1 MGSTSEWRVAGME
14 VPILGTDSIKWH
26 QVSVSSSSSNST
38 TTTPSNSLAK
48 DFASCCTVGDPPT
61 YFIWKTCK
69 IQSNMLEILELSS
82 YKEIPRIGIRIIFPD
97 SLFPFAFIC
106 KDEANFASGNQFVL
120 YALTISGVAYLIR
133 LRNIY
138 DYTFSLFPATDILE
152 YNTQIQP
159 HHGAITAVAARAGC
173 LVVGRSDGSIGYF
186 QLGILDPSAPGF
198 VSELRDDAGFGR
210 LWGIMSRSR
219 TVAAVQ
225 DLVISVV
232 SNKKHLFV
240 LHSDGSF
247 RVWDLFSSSKIFSQA
262 VATPTS
268 SGSFVRLWVG
278 EANHDNGIIP
288 LAMLHEQNLDVS
300 MDTIFLYSL
309 RYNPGDGRVLMLE
322 PSLKNI
328 SLGEGGPID
337 VRLTSNRVCILTEEG
352 LITQDLFNGMKEG
365 LAHYYAL
372 QELSVADLLFQSSD
386 HSSDDLLWLAYAAFS
401 SSKDEIAPFLSS
413 IFLRR
418 LLFPGVHH
426 TTVLRK
432 TLQEYNKHFTDSEFD
447 SFTVDGLKNEILSL
461 VEHQGGC
468 ENPVS
473 LLQCWKTF
481 CARYVNNWCK
491 NNAACGL
498 LLDSVT
504 GTVGLIRKNTI
515 SLCRGLEDVEH
526 LIYGS
531 FNELSS
537 NNTSSELQ
545 ISGDELD
552 REILFELQQ
561 CVSCVSQQFGKASSA
576 IFYESLL
583 STPHISSEEVVPR
596 FMKIL
601 QTGYSSSI
609 AALQIS
615 ELGADIAW
623 EKEVSNHRS
632 LRKFSTDMF
641 LSLHSLCN
649 RAKSWSKVLDVTE
662 SYLRFLVPRKVV
674 LNFGSEAAFNVNGSA
689 VVQATSQIAKVMFE
703 SALDVLMLLSYMVS
717 ISGQIN
723 MSHDDV
729 SRVKLELI
737 PMIQESLTEWHIIHF
752 FGTTPSESPAVED
765 FSSQLSSLQIDG
777 NDDKRSW
784 NERLGKC
791 DFPLAFI
798 LLLSMRSSYGDLGH
812 LSFRRLSNPSSL
824 ISLSREFASWIIW
837 GRAGEESSV
846 SFSHSID
853 LAVVLLRHG
862 QFNAAEYL
870 LTLVDAHSHKEKIF
884 ESLQDVGG
892 KLPTLLHLLGCCLV
906 AQTQHGL
913 HGPLKDRKLSE
924 AVRCFFRAASLER
937 ASQALQSLPH
947 EAGWLCVGFTGSL
960 SSAAWKLLYYQWVM
974 QIFEQYNMSESA
986 CQFALA
992 ALEQVD
998 EALSPLDR
1006 SSREALLGE
1015 SATAVK
1021 GRLWANV
1028 FKFTLDLNYYH
1039 DAYCAIISNPDE
1051 ESKNIC
1057 LRRFIIVLYERG
1069 AVKILCDGQLPL
1081 IGLVDKVERELVWK
1095 AERSDSSAKPN
1106 PFKLLYA
1113 FEMHKHNWRKAAS
1126 CMYLYS
1132 VQMRAVA
1139 ASKDHQPRSLALQ
1152 ERLNGLSAAIN
1163 ALQLVHPTYAWI
1175 EAPIEETSLYKENY
1189 PNKKARILM
1198 EEKSLDDD
1206 AQPEELQSYLDVEK
1220 LENEFVITSA
1230 EYFLSLAKI
1239 KWTFTGNDGPSS
1251 DLIDLLVES
1260 NLYDMAFT
1268 VILMFWKGSRLK
1280 RELER
1285 AFTAMSLKC
1294 CPSRP
1299 FPTSFGNDRKTNG
1312 LLLTSSQD
1320 EVVVHGS
1327 LDVGTTAQ
1335 QSMGNGQW
1343 ETLEVYLDKYKAFHP
1358 RLPVIVAETLLSAD
1372 PQIELPLWL
1381 VRIFKGVRKER
1392 NLGMTGNESDP
1403 ASLFRLYVDYGR
1415 YAEAT
1420 NLLIEYIESLASRP
1434 ADVIRRK
1441 EQFAVWFPYT
1451 TIERLWCL
1459 LEESIRLGHRIDQS
1473 EKLKNLLQGVLLN
1486 HLNLLK
1492 VDSDDVRSS
1501 PVLKT
1506 TNSIFSRTSG
1516 VSTKMSDSAKESEGN
1531 HVNNGGQVREDSE
1544 YVRLVIPNELRI
1556 SEPNTLESQA
1566 QGRKRSLIWWIK
1578 AITWCSITIVFVL
1591 IFLKWGVPFLL
1602 EKILFPILKWEA
1614 TAFGRP
1620 VLALVLVASLAFFP
1634 VFLIPSGPSMWLAG
1648 MIFGYGLGFV
1658 IIMVGTTIGMI
1669 LPYLI
1674 GLLFRD
1680 RIHQWLKR
1688 WPQKAAMIRLAGE
1701 GSWFH
1706 QFKVVALFRISP
1718 FPYTIFN
1725 YAIVV
1730 TSMTFWPYLCGSV
1743 AGMIPEA
1750 FIYIYSGRLIRTLAD
1765 VKYGNHQLTPVE
1777 IIYNVISFIIAIITT
1792 VAFTI
1797 YAKRTLKDLEASGE
1811 GSAPGKNNFELNK
1824 VTLEKP

>member
-1 MGSTSEWRVAGME
+1 MAGME
-14 VPILGTDSIKWH
+14 VPICGTDSIKWH
-26 QVSVSSSSSNST
+26 QVSVPFTSNST
-38 TTTPSNSLAK
+38 ITTPPNPIAK
-48 DFASCCTVGDPPT
+48 DFASFCIAGDPPT

-97 SLFPFAFIC
+97 ALFPFAFIC
-106 KDEANFASGNQFVL
+106 KDEATFASGNQFVL

-138 DYTFSLFPATDILE
+138 DHSLLPANDILE
-152 YNTQIQP
+152 YQTQIQP
-159 HHGAITAVAARAGC
+159 HHGAITAVAARPGC
-173 LVVGRSDGSIGYF
+173 LVVGRTDGSISCF
-186 QLGILDPSAPGF
+186 QVGILDPSAPGF

-225 DLVISVV
+225 DLVISEV

-247 RVWDLFSSSKIFSQA
+247 RVWDLFSSSKILSQA
-262 VATPTS
+262 MAISTS
-268 SGSFVRLWVG
+268 PGTFARLWVG
-278 EANHDNGIIP
+278 EANRDTGIIP

-300 MDTIFLYSL
+300 VDTIFLYSL
-309 RYNPGDGRVLMLE
+309 RYNLGDGRVLMLE

-337 VRLTSNRVCILTEEG
+337 VRLTSDRVYVLTEEG
-352 LITQDLFNGMKEG
+352 LITQELFNGVEG
-365 LAHYYAL
+365 LANYYAL
-372 QELSVADLLFQSSD
+372 QDVYVSDLLFQSSE

-401 SSKDEIAPFLSS
+401 SSKDEIAPFVSS

-426 TTVLRK
+426 ALVLRK

-447 SFTVDGLKNEILSL
+447 SFTVDGLKNEVLSL
-461 VEHQGGC
+461 VERQGGC

-473 LLQCWKTF
+473 MLQCWKTF
-481 CARYVNNWCK
+481 CNRYLNNWCK
-491 NNAACGL
+491 NNVACGL
-498 LLDSVT
+498 LMDSVT
-504 GTVGLIRKNTI
+504 GAVGLIRKNAI
-515 SLCRGLEDVEH
+515 SLCRGLEDVEL

-531 FNELSS
+531 FNELS
-537 NNTSSELQ
+537 NNTNSGLQ

-552 REILFELQQ
+552 REILFELLQ
-561 CVSCVSQQFGKASSA
+561 CVSCVNQQLGKASSV

-649 RAKSWSKVLDVTE
+649 RANTWGKVLDVIE
-662 SYLRFLVPRKVV
+662 SYLRFLVPRKFV
-674 LNFGSEAAFNVNGSA
+674 LELGSEAVFNFNGFA
-689 VVQATSQIAKVMFE
+689 IVQATSQIAKVMFE
-703 SALDVLMLLSYMVS
+703 SALDVLLLLSYMVS

-723 MSHDDV
+723 MTYDNV

-752 FGTTPSESPAVED
+752 FGTTPSESPAIED
-765 FSSQLSSLQIDG
+765 FSSLLSSLQIDG

-798 LLLSMRSSYGDLGH
+798 LLLSMQSSSGDLGH
-812 LSFRRLSNPSSL
+812 LSSSL
-824 ISLSREFASWIIW
+824 ISLSREFTSWIIW
-837 GRAGEESSV
+837 GRDGEESSV

-853 LAVVLLRHG
+853 LALVLLRHG

-870 LTLVDAHSHKEKIF
+870 LTLVDSYSHKEKIF
-884 ESLQDVGG
+884 ESLQVVGG

-913 HGPLKDRKLSE
+913 HGPFKDRKVGE
-924 AVRCFFRAASLER
+924 AVRCFFRAASLKG

-947 EAGWLCVGFTGSL
+947 EAGWLSVSFTGSL
-960 SSAAWKLLYYQWVM
+960 PPAAWKLQYYQWVM

-998 EALSPLDR
+998 EAVSPIDS
-1006 SSREALLGE
+1006 SSREDFLGE
-1015 SATAVK
+1015 SVTSVK

-1081 IGLVDKVERELVWK
+1081 VGLVDKVERELVWK

-1113 FEMHKHNWRKAAS
+1113 FEMYRHNWRKAAS
-1126 CMYLYS
+1126 YMYLYS
-1132 VQMRAVA
+1132 VKMRAVA
-1139 ASKDHQPRSLALQ
+1139 ALKDHQPRSLALQ

-1163 ALQLVHPTYAWI
+1163 ALHLVHPAYAWI
-1175 EAPIEETSLYKENY
+1175 EAPVDETFLYKENY
-1189 PNKKARILM
+1189 PSKKARTIM
-1198 EEKSLDDD
+1198 EGKSLDDD
-1206 AQPEELQSYLDVEK
+1206 GQPQKLQSYLDVEK

-1230 EYFLSLAKI
+1230 EYFLSLSNV

-1285 AFTAMSLKC
+1285 VFTAMSLKC

-1299 FPTSFGNDRKTNG
+1299 FPPSLGNDSKTNG

-1327 LDVGTTAQ
+1327 LDLGTTVQ
-1335 QSMGNGQW
+1335 QSKSNRQW
-1343 ETLEVYLDKYKAFHP
+1343 ETLEVYLDKYNAFHP

-1403 ASLFRLYVDYGR
+1403 ASLFRLYIDYGR
-1415 YAEAT
+1415 FAEAT

-1459 LEESIRLGHRIDQS
+1459 LEESIKLGHRIDQS
-1473 EKLKNLLQGVLLN
+1473 EKLKKLLHGVLVN
-1486 HLNLLK
+1486 HLDLLK

-1501 PVLKT
+1501 
-1506 TNSIFSRTSG
+1506 
-1516 VSTKMSDSAKESEGN
+1516 
-1531 HVNNGGQVREDSE
+1531 
-1544 YVRLVIPNELRI
+1544 
-1556 SEPNTLESQA
+1556 
-1566 QGRKRSLIWWIK
+1566 
-1578 AITWCSITIVFVL
+1578 
-1591 IFLKWGVPFLL
+1591 
-1602 EKILFPILKWEA
+1602 
-1614 TAFGRP
+1614 
-1620 VLALVLVASLAFFP
+1620 LVLE
-1634 VFLIPSGPSMWLAG
+1634 
-1648 MIFGYGLGFV
+1648 
-1658 IIMVGTTIGMI
+1658 T
-1669 LPYLI
+1669 
-1674 GLLFRD
+1674 
-1680 RIHQWLKR
+1680 
-1688 WPQKAAMIRLAGE
+1688 
-1701 GSWFH
+1701 
-1706 QFKVVALFRISP
+1706 AL
-1718 FPYTIFN
+1718 
-1725 YAIVV
+1725 
-1730 TSMTFWPYLCGSV
+1730 
-1743 AGMIPEA
+1743 
-1750 FIYIYSGRLIRTLAD
+1750 
-1765 VKYGNHQLTPVE
+1765 
-1777 IIYNVISFIIAIITT
+1777 
-1792 VAFTI
+1792 
-1797 YAKRTLKDLEASGE
+1797 
-1811 GSAPGKNNFELNK
+1811 
-1824 VTLEKP
+1824 